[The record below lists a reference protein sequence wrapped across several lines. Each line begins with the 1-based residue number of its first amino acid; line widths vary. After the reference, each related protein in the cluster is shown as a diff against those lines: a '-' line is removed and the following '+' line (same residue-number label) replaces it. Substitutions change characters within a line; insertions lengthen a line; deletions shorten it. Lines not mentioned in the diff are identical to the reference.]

1 MFLWPFQILPHETK
15 LLNTLY
21 ITSELLDFLCF
32 LTHIH
37 ISFNFSFL
45 KILGKQLL
53 KCLLQVN
60 SLQLN
65 LFTILNTGWNFSQD
79 RLLFRPKGVLD

>member
-1 MFLWPFQILPHETK
+1 MFLWPFQILSHETK

-21 ITSELLDFLCF
+21 FTSELLDFLCF

-45 KILGKQLL
+45 KILDKQLL
-53 KCLLQVN
+53 KSLLQVN